1 MNRNTNTLK
10 EDLKHGLAMELVR
23 QSRLEDMFG
32 TLTKTKNKFNSFDF
46 VSDKFYVEHKE
57 RSCRYGRYDS
67 LFFDYVKFENYQRLK
82 KEEPDKRFVIVWT
95 CNGESYFWEFTEV
108 DEDENGDVIFYTE
121 TKLMDRRR
129 GQGFQPQSLV
139 YVFNENIKALSEFK

>member
-10 EDLKHGLAMELVR
+10 EDLKHGLAMELIR

-82 KEEPDKRFVIVWT
+82 KEYPDKRFIIVWT
-95 CNGESYFWEFTEV
+95 CNNESYYWEFTEV

-129 GQGFQPQSLV
+129 GNGFQPQSLV
-139 YVFNENIKALSEFK
+139 YVFNENIRPLADFE

>member
-1 MNRNTNTLK
+1 MNRNSNTLK
-10 EDLKHGLAMELVR
+10 EDLKHGLAMELIR

-57 RSCRYGRYDS
+57 RNVRFGQYDS
-67 LFFDYVKFENYQRLK
+67 LYFDYVKYENYLRLK
-82 KEEPDKRFVIVWT
+82 KEYPDKRFIIVWT

-108 DEDENGDVIFYTE
+108 DEDINGDVVFYTE
-121 TKLMDRRR
+121 TKMMDRRR
-129 GQGFQPQSLV
+129 GQGFKPQSLV
-139 YVFNENIKALSEFK
+139 YVFNENIKPLSEFK